1 MAEVAQEIAST
12 NSGIALDQVTVPI
25 TVSVGSA
32 RMTVSELLALQSD
45 AVLRLDRRVEDPVE
59 VFVGD
64 RLVARG
70 LLESPE
76 GQDEGFLSVRLV
88 EILEQGPS
96 R

>member
-1 MAEVAQEIAST
+1 MAEFAREAVTGAA
-12 NSGIALDQVTVPI
+12 GIPLDQVTVPV

-32 RMTVSELLALQSD
+32 RMTVNELLELRSD

-76 GQDEGFLSVRLV
+76 GPEEGFLSVRLV

-96 R
+96 K